1 MASGDMDIEITLAW
15 WAQPYINVLA
25 FVCAMTGTEPDLDKV
40 EHMVQRGIK
49 LRAVF
54 D

>member
-1 MASGDMDIEITLAW
+1 MDIEVSIAW
-15 WAQPYINVLA
+15 WVSPYINVLA
-25 FVCAMTGTEPDLDKV
+25 FICALTGSEPDMHKV
-40 EHMVQRGIK
+40 ERVIQRGIK